1 MTKTDRGSALGPTT
15 LRRARGQAPFLARG
29 HVAPHEKSG
38 PHGQQSRTGRDY
50 TVGHARAIP
59 ASSLLSVRLDVNRP
73 RFTMSRTIPPLGVT
87 GWPVGA
93 GALTGADALH
103 RLGGMR
109 RYLRRVALF
118 TGLLMLTV
126 VACSSNEQKPST
138 STSPPTST
146 SELPPLPAEPAQP
159 GAVGV
164 SPGGV
169 TTRVDVPAD
178 ATESQY
184 GQACHAAKVW
194 MDSQQADPKTLVEPY
209 LKMVQEARLHR
220 PRKLQHAVGQP
231 DTSPAGGRHH
241 GGHRR
246 RQRRVRVVL
255 DSENLA
261 ARS

>member
-1 MTKTDRGSALGPTT
+1 
-15 LRRARGQAPFLARG
+15 
-29 HVAPHEKSG
+29 
-38 PHGQQSRTGRDY
+38 
-50 TVGHARAIP
+50 
-59 ASSLLSVRLDVNRP
+59 
-73 RFTMSRTIPPLGVT
+73 
-87 GWPVGA
+87 
-93 GALTGADALH
+93 
-103 RLGGMR
+103 MR

-138 STSPPTST
+138 SISPPAST
-146 SELPPLPAEPAQP
+146 GELPPLPAEPARP

-209 LKMVQEARLHR
+209 LKMVQEADFTGPGNFNTPWAILT
-220 PRKLQHAVGQP
+220 PAQQAGVIMAVTG
-231 DTSPAGGRHH
+231 
-241 GGHRR
+241 
-246 RQRRVRVVL
+246 
-255 DSENLA
+255 A
-261 ARS
+261 ANGECE